1 MSKGRKRV
9 LSEVPGE
16 TAAEY
21 QRRWKC
27 HYYASHRVA
36 ASDYHHKGQLKA
48 LYGIT
53 PEDYATMAKAQSYV
67 CAICK
72 GTTKSR
78 LHVDHNHATREVRGL
93 LCSRCNTALGL
104 LQDSPNLCREAAA
117 YLTRGYNMTQIT
129 GGRVRFMK
137 RIQTAQFEPVEAEAE
152 FTFGVTEGD
161 DEARIVGRASALAQN
176 TVEVLLTEKL
186 GKSSL
191 QLPIETKEEVAAKAT
206 RKSRTTPPPAVEKPT
221 TMVEKPTAETKPVED
236 DLGLEDDSPNAVEV
250 KHTEKTVVE
259 VDDLDLGLD
268 EPNPPPAEVTDVELT
283 TAVARRNGE
292 LIKVYQEK
300 EGEAAGKKGTL
311 LIRALLKDKFNDA
324 KIRELPQAQRHEFL
338 KQLDALTYV
347 KA

>member
-1 MSKGRKRV
+1 
-9 LSEVPGE
+9 
-16 TAAEY
+16 
-21 QRRWKC
+21 
-27 HYYASHRVA
+27 
-36 ASDYHHKGQLKA
+36 
-48 LYGIT
+48 
-53 PEDYATMAKAQSYV
+53 
-67 CAICK
+67 
-72 GTTKSR
+72 
-78 LHVDHNHATREVRGL
+78 
-93 LCSRCNTALGL
+93 
-104 LQDSPNLCREAAA
+104 
-117 YLTRGYNMTQIT
+117 MTQIT

-206 RKSRTTPPPAVEKPT
+206 RKSRTTPPPAVQEPKTTPENAPENTPKP
-221 TMVEKPTAETKPVED
+221 PVED

-324 KIRELPQAQRHEFL
+324 KIRELPQSQRHEFI
-338 KQLDALTYV
+338 KQLDALAYV